1 MFDIKIGTL
10 IPAEHALK
18 MIPQLNPLGFES
30 YELNFGSAES
40 ANTDLNEFSKQIN
53 EVLEGR
59 EISAL
64 GFYCNPIKNDD
75 ERSGIANLIEN
86 AHLFN
91 CDCIG
96 TFAGGNE
103 KNVPDTIPDF
113 VRTFKPLVELAEDKG
128 VKIGLENCGDG
139 WNGDTY
145 NIAFCP
151 EAWELIFN
159 EITSDNIGLEWE
171 PCHALMAL
179 IDPIAQLRKWA
190 KKVVHVHGK
199 DATVAYDVIREY
211 GIRGIHEFAWNR
223 TPGFGDTNWANIVT
237 ILIQNGFEGAIDIE
251 GYHDPVHYDDMEWT
265 AQVTALNYLKR
276 CRGGIQYTCGPCE
289 YRGFKGKRK

>member
-40 ANTDLNEFSKQIN
+40 TKIDINEFSKQIN

-64 GFYCNPIKNDD
+64 GFYCNPIKNDE
-75 ERSGIANLIEN
+75 ERSGIATLIEN

-103 KNVPDTIPDF
+103 KSVPDTIPDF
-113 VRTFKPLVELAEDKG
+113 VRAFKPLVELAEDKG
-128 VKIGLENCGDG
+128 VKI
-139 WNGDTY
+139 
-145 NIAFCP
+145 
-151 EAWELIFN
+151 
-159 EITSDNIGLEWE
+159 EISYPTLDFL
-171 PCHALMAL
+171 
-179 IDPIAQLRKWA
+179 
-190 KKVVHVHGK
+190 
-199 DATVAYDVIREY
+199 
-211 GIRGIHEFAWNR
+211 
-223 TPGFGDTNWANIVT
+223 
-237 ILIQNGFEGAIDIE
+237 
-251 GYHDPVHYDDMEWT
+251 
-265 AQVTALNYLKR
+265 
-276 CRGGIQYTCGPCE
+276 
-289 YRGFKGKRK
+289 